1 MPKVELYPHKQHRR
15 SYSAYS
21 GVSYLRVLYRLRI
34 FQQKFATLKCSDQL
48 QNPFLLPKKV
58 TQSSDNINIF
68 NVKSYLLLM
77 RLFWHHALTYASSS
91 DLNVC
96 RYLGAVLSDK
106 RFLAGVWKHV
116 TLQTIWLTASVVA
129 LLTEKEFFSSVRGLV
144 ILEMTST
151 ISRIVALL
159 TSEMPFSWTNGCA
172 LCILRFWGVVR
183 VLLHCEQPKGCVNKR
198 LLCWMG
204 EQVFFEVISLCTW
217 VLSSCIVCKQRISL
231 PSVWA
236 CVSWGSQPVC
246 RRSCTVCKQQASLQC
261 ELAHPQ
267 SLFYFVPQEIS
278 QPSRIGF
285 CEPEHVSFQFGSTG
299 GWVAAQVAAVGDHT
313 EDMSKVCLQFVFQF
327 PWLVLRSG
335 VAMVLLNQSGSTVE
349 GWLKKAEAVSRVWV
363 SFKKWR

>member
-1 MPKVELYPHKQHRR
+1 
-15 SYSAYS
+15 
-21 GVSYLRVLYRLRI
+21 
-34 FQQKFATLKCSDQL
+34 
-48 QNPFLLPKKV
+48 
-58 TQSSDNINIF
+58 
-68 NVKSYLLLM
+68 M
-77 RLFWHHALTYASSS
+77 RLFWHHALPYASSN

-96 RYLGAVLSDK
+96 RCLGAVFSGK
-106 RFLAGVWKHV
+106 RFLASVWKHV
-116 TLQTIWLTASVVA
+116 TLQTIWVTASVVA
-129 LLTEKEFFSSVRGLV
+129 LLTGKEFVSSVRGLV
-144 ILEMTST
+144 IPEMTST
-151 ISRIVALL
+151 IARIVALL
-159 TSEMPFSWTNGCA
+159 TYEMPFPWTNGSA

-198 LLCWMG
+198 LPCWMG

-261 ELAHPQ
+261 ELAYPQ

-299 GWVAAQVAAVGDHT
+299 GWVAAQVAAVGLLSTMLNHVHFEIFCHLEGEIT
-313 EDMSKVCLQFVFQF
+313 LKTWVRSVFSLYFNFHGWFSGQALQWCCLINKAAQ
-327 PWLVLRSG
+327 LRG
-335 VAMVLLNQSGSTVE
+335 D
-349 GWLKKAEAVSRVWV
+349 
-363 SFKKWR
+363 WR